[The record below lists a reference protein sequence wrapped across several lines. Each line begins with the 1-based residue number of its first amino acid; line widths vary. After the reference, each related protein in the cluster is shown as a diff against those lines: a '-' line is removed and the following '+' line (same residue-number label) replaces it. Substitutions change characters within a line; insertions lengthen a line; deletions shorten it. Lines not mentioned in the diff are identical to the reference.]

1 MVLCDVSDKEEDDEN
16 EDVERSAAA
25 AVVAVVAVVAVAAV
39 SRSLCVESVLISDVS
54 DDIDSDNIAGAFGL
68 TVIVLYDQIL
78 MRP

>member
-16 EDVERSAAA
+16 GDAERSAAA
-25 AVVAVVAVVAVAAV
+25 TVVAVVVAV
-39 SRSLCVESVLISDVS
+39 SRLLCAESVLISDVS